1 MLADGGE
8 EVLGV
13 LPPHVLHAKIVDYQ
27 AEGDGAG
34 DVLEEAGRVGHL
46 EVSGGGQPLLEQ
58 LVGEGSR
65 LRKSVDGTAD
75 LRVNEAALRV
85 PPEVVLL
92 DRVLGEDLERD
103 PHVLVVFGSERRM

>member
-1 MLADGGE
+1 M
-8 EVLGV
+8 

-65 LRKSVDGTAD
+65 LRKSINCAAD
-75 LRVNEAALRV
+75 LRVDVAAFRV
-85 PPEVVLL
+85 PSEVVLG
-92 DRVLGEDLERD
+92 DRVLGEDAEGD
-103 PHVLVVFGSERRM
+103 AHVLVVLGREGSV